1 MGVPFRISLNAL
13 VHHAEISAHLG
24 EFAHFHILRIAH
36 RNPLYGEKGDFFEE
50 PAAPSLNLAYVLFRM
65 GERGGGYPYDCVNAV
80 ELPPHEIAGDFRLSA
95 AHFHEKRA
103 GFQARKLFN
112 SPLLIR
118 I

>member
-1 MGVPFRISLNAL
+1 MLSSTTQKFLRVSASLRISIYLESL
-13 VHHAEISAHLG
+13 IEIPSMVKKEIFLK
-24 EFAHFHILRIAH
+24 
-36 RNPLYGEKGDFFEE
+36 N